1 MEARKESSAQG
12 KDFEELALLSG
23 CDKCFPWVLALSS
36 VKWARV
42 YMSGQTGLKARLPSR
57 ETLSPDFLF
66 FHPPLPPVPRIEP
79 WQRIEPGVLGMLHE
93 YFTHSAKFPALWFL
107 SPPSFF
113 FHRICTPP
121 SPPLFIED
129 ETQSLVCGSK
139 SNTSPATEL
148 HLSPFL
154 CFIHFMLHMWRS
166 EVTCGVSPL
175 LPLCGGLR
183 GQTWVFGLAT

>member
-66 FHPPLPPVPRIEP
+66 FHPPHPQYLGLNPGRGLNLGSWACCMSTLLIQLNSQPCGFSLLPPFSSTR
-79 WQRIEPGVLGMLHE
+79 
-93 YFTHSAKFPALWFL
+93 SAHP
-107 SPPSFF
+107 
-113 FHRICTPP
+113 
-121 SPPLFIED
+121 PPL
-129 ETQSLVCGSK
+129 
-139 SNTSPATEL
+139 
-148 HLSPFL
+148 PFL
-154 CFIHFMLHMWRS
+154 LRMKLRALY
-166 EVTCGVSPL
+166 VVVSQTHL
-175 LPLCGGLR
+175 LPLNYTSVLSCVLFILCYICGGPK
-183 GQTWVFGLAT
+183 